1 MKEEDKFLFLIMWD
15 LETDKY
21 AFAPKEETISSTFM
35 AMTKKLCIISNDRPF
50 GCPIIYIDMRSTIL
64 DTVMHICWRGRH
76 IWR

>member
-35 AMTKKLCIISNDRPF
+35 AMTKNYALLAMIALLAVQS
-50 GCPIIYIDMRSTIL
+50 STSTWDQQYL
-64 DTVMHICWRGRH
+64 TQ
-76 IWR
+76 